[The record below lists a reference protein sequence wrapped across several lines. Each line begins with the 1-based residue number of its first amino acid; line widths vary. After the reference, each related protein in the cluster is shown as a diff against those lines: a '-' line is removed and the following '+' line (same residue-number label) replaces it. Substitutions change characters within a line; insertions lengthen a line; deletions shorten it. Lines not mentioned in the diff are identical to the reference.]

1 MIVLNNIKS
10 DMSSSINVVDIN
22 KSTTTNEYYKE
33 LWKEK
38 YNVSLNKNKSNSNG
52 NGNEFSNNLVK
63 YLKGEMLS
71 IE

>member
-38 YNVSLNKNKSNSNG
+38 YTVSLNKNNSNSNG
-52 NGNEFSNNLVK
+52 SEFSKNLVK

>member
-10 DMSSSINVVDIN
+10 DMSCSISVVDIN

-38 YNVSLNKNKSNSNG
+38 YSVSLNKNKNNSNSN
-52 NGNEFSNNLVK
+52 EFSKNLVK

>member
-1 MIVLNNIKS
+1 MIVLNNIKH
-10 DMSSSINVVDIN
+10 DMSSSISVVDIN

-38 YNVSLNKNKSNSNG
+38 YTVSLNKNKSNSNG
-52 NGNEFSNNLVK
+52 NEFSKNLVK
-63 YLKGEMLS
+63 YLKGETLY

>member
-10 DMSSSINVVDIN
+10 GMSSSINVVDIN

-38 YNVSLNKNKSNSNG
+38 YNVSLNKNKNNI
-52 NGNEFSNNLVK
+52 NEFSKNLVK

>member
-38 YNVSLNKNKSNSNG
+38 YNVSLNKNKNNS
-52 NGNEFSNNLVK
+52 NEFSKNLVK

>member
-1 MIVLNNIKS
+1 MIVLNNIKH
-10 DMSSSINVVDIN
+10 DISSSINVVDIN

-38 YNVSLNKNKSNSNG
+38 YNISLNKNNSNSK
-52 NGNEFSNNLVK
+52 EFSKNLVK

>member
-1 MIVLNNIKS
+1 MIVLNNVNKDNTYS
-10 DMSSSINVVDIN
+10 LKLVNIN

-38 YNVSLNKNKSNSNG
+38 YNVNVNSKNKN
-52 NGNEFSNNLVK
+52 EQFIDVLVK
-63 YLKGEMLS
+63 YLKGDTLY

>member
-1 MIVLNNIKS
+1 
-10 DMSSSINVVDIN
+10 MSCSISVVDIN

-38 YNVSLNKNKSNSNG
+38 YSVSLNKNNSNSN
-52 NGNEFSNNLVK
+52 EFSKNLVK

>member
-10 DMSSSINVVDIN
+10 DMSSSISVVDIN

-52 NGNEFSNNLVK
+52 NEFSKNLVK

>member
-10 DMSSSINVVDIN
+10 DISSSINVVDIN

-38 YNVSLNKNKSNSNG
+38 YNISLNKNNSNSN
-52 NGNEFSNNLVK
+52 EFSKNLVK

>member
-10 DMSSSINVVDIN
+10 DISSSINVVDIN

-38 YNVSLNKNKSNSNG
+38 YSVSLNKNKNNSNSN
-52 NGNEFSNNLVK
+52 EFSKNLVK

>member
-10 DMSSSINVVDIN
+10 DMSSSISVVDIN

-38 YNVSLNKNKSNSNG
+38 YNVSLNKNKNNS
-52 NGNEFSNNLVK
+52 NEFSNNLVK

>member
-10 DMSSSINVVDIN
+10 DISSSINVVDIN

-38 YNVSLNKNKSNSNG
+38 YNISLNKNNSNSK
-52 NGNEFSNNLVK
+52 EFSKNLVK

>member
-10 DMSSSINVVDIN
+10 DMSCSISVVDIN

-38 YNVSLNKNKSNSNG
+38 YCKC
-52 NGNEFSNNLVK
+52 E
-63 YLKGEMLS
+63 
-71 IE
+71 

>member
-1 MIVLNNIKS
+1 
-10 DMSSSINVVDIN
+10 MSCSISVVDIN

-38 YNVSLNKNKSNSNG
+38 YSVSLNKNKNNSNSN
-52 NGNEFSNNLVK
+52 EFSKNLVK

>member
-10 DMSSSINVVDIN
+10 DISSSINVVDIN

-38 YNVSLNKNKSNSNG
+38 YNISLNKNNSNSND
-52 NGNEFSNNLVK
+52 FSKNLVK

>member
-10 DMSSSINVVDIN
+10 DMSSSISVVDIN

-38 YNVSLNKNKSNSNG
+38 YNVSLNKNNNNSNSN
-52 NGNEFSNNLVK
+52 EFSKNLVK

>member
-10 DMSSSINVVDIN
+10 DMSSSISVVDIN

-38 YNVSLNKNKSNSNG
+38 YTVSLNKKSIAIATNFQKTLLN
-52 NGNEFSNNLVK
+52 
-63 YLKGEMLS
+63 
-71 IE
+71 I

>member
-10 DMSSSINVVDIN
+10 DMSCSISVVDIN

-38 YNVSLNKNKSNSNG
+38 YSVSLNKNNSNSN
-52 NGNEFSNNLVK
+52 EFSKNLVK

>member
-10 DMSSSINVVDIN
+10 DMSSSISVVDIN

-38 YNVSLNKNKSNSNG
+38 YSVSLNKNNSNSN
-52 NGNEFSNNLVK
+52 EFSQNLVK

>member
-38 YNVSLNKNKSNSNG
+38 YNVSLNKNKNNS
-52 NGNEFSNNLVK
+52 NEFSNNLVK

>member
-52 NGNEFSNNLVK
+52 NEFSKNLVK

>member
-10 DMSSSINVVDIN
+10 DMSCSISVVDIN

-38 YNVSLNKNKSNSNG
+38 YSVSLNKNNSNSNS
-52 NGNEFSNNLVK
+52 NEFSKNLVK

>member
-1 MIVLNNIKS
+1 MIVLNNIKH
-10 DMSSSINVVDIN
+10 DISSSINVVDIN

-38 YNVSLNKNKSNSNG
+38 YSVSLNKNNSNSN
-52 NGNEFSNNLVK
+52 EFSKNLVK